1 MVNGVV
7 IGLSVLHVIFIIW
20 ATIVGSRNGRPVL
33 GFVLGLL
40 LSWVG
45 LIIYLIGPKT
55 PTPDRRGA
63 RRHVR
68 ASFLRF
74 LNFALA

>member
-20 ATIVGSRNGRPVL
+20 ATIVGSRNGRPWL
-33 GFVLGLL
+33 GFFLGLL

-45 LIIYLIGPKT
+45 LIIIYLIGPKSSYA
-55 PTPDRRGA
+55 A
-63 RRHVR
+63 R
-68 ASFLRF
+68 
-74 LNFALA
+74 